1 MKKLIRNLGVI
12 LIISSLLGCNETTA
26 ESNNRPSIIN
36 EESKIINNNSKN
48 KATFDEFCAKTSEN
62 ISSNNYKFAEITY
75 SVSEDIFDFQDRGFC
90 GDNYV
95 VENGIF
101 HGEITLQAEADEQ
114 GHYSSFV
121 IKQIHGLTPEIIFL
135 DEGTPLTIDECI
147 ENHNKEINLDDN
159 HKCFESFYIDPL
171 RTLAHDSYLRIETR
185 DRKYYYTKELEVQ
198 KEFNNEGLVTKIY
211 ISDER
216 VYYFNGT
223 ERAIYTSVS
232 IGEVKYFTE

>member
-36 EESKIINNNSKN
+36 EESKIINNSSKN
-48 KATFDEFCAKTSEN
+48 KSTFDEFCAKASEN

-75 SVSEDIFDFQDRGFC
+75 SVSEDIFDFQNRGFY

-95 VENGIF
+95 VENGIYY
-101 HGEITLQAEADEQ
+101 GEINLKAKVDEQ
-114 GHYSSFV
+114 GHYSSFT
-121 IKQIHGLTPEIIFL
+121 IKQDRIFTPELNFL
-135 DEGTPLTIDECI
+135 YEGTPLTIEECI
-147 ENHNKEINLDDN
+147 ENHNKGINLEDN
-159 HKCFESFYIDPL
+159 HGFFESFYINPL
-171 RTLAHDSYLRIETR
+171 RTSTHDSYSRIER
-185 DRKYYYTKELEVQ
+185 LPYYYTKEFEVQ

-211 ISDER
+211 ISEER
-216 VYYFNGT
+216 VYYFKET
-223 ERAIYTSVS
+223 EKATYTSVS